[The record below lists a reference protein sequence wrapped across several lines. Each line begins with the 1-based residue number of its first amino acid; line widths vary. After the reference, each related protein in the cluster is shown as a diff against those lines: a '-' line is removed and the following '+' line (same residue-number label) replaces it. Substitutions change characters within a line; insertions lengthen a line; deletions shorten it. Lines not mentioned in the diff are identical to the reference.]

1 MPGIGRSPRL
11 PRLPPGPIPLH
22 PPPLSAGDQL
32 LGGLLAGAGAQ
43 PLDGADAA
51 ASLLAAVRLLALSS
65 TSPTR
70 RRSRTLGPLHLRQEL
85 D

>member
-22 PPPLSAGDQL
+22 PPPLPAGDQL

-43 PLDGADAA
+43 PLDGAHTA
-51 ASLLAAVRLLALSS
+51 ASLLPAVRLLALGSAA
-65 TSPTR
+65 PTR
-70 RRSRTLGPLHLRQEL
+70 
-85 D
+85 

>member
-1 MPGIGRSPRL
+1 MPGIGRSPQL
-11 PRLPPGPIPLH
+11 PRPPPRPLPLH
-22 PPPLSAGDQL
+22 PPGQL

-70 RRSRTLGPLHLRQEL
+70 RRSRTLGPLHLGQEL